1 MAQNATS
8 IIDGIK
14 SSIETVGRSGR
25 GDVYLDNVSF
35 RIDSSQLDV
44 PHGSL
49 IIYARVFAE
58 CFTSC
63 FDPGDYNSDYGH
75 VIFNFESSVLEEI
88 VCLQVL
94 PSRRTAD
101 GTIIDMT
108 VTILCSDVVNR
119 LPQVV
124 LTCELVLHHI
134 AEAVGAK
141 AGRITFNVAHAY
153 VLWDD
158 VEQLVEWDEIEIP
171 R

>member
-25 GDVYLDNVSF
+25 EEVYLDNVSF

-44 PHGSL
+44 PHGSFVL
-49 IIYARVFAE
+49 YAKEVAE
-58 CFTSC
+58 CITSC
-63 FDPGDYNSDYGH
+63 FDPEDYDSDVGQ
-75 VIFNFESSVLEEI
+75 IITNIESSILEEV

-94 PSRRTAD
+94 PSRHTAD
-101 GTIIDMT
+101 GTVIDMT
-108 VTILCSDVVNR
+108 ATVSISDVANE

-124 LTCELVLHHI
+124 LICELVLHHI